1 MRLIPRESTRPLISY
16 LITPSTR
23 RIKRFTYE
31 FYPKQSLRYFLFFR
45 QNPTLTLQHGREHVY
60 YCKHYSCPYHHP
72 QGS

>member
-1 MRLIPRESTRPLISY
+1 MHITPTESTRPLISY

-23 RIKRFTYE
+23 RIKRFTYK

-45 QNPTLTLQHGREHVY
+45 QNPTLTLQHGREHTHFCRILY
-60 YCKHYSCPYHHP
+60 CPYHHP